1 MKPDRTIV
9 HVDMDAFYAS
19 IEQMDHPAWKGKP
32 VVVGA
37 DPVRGKGRGVVSAA
51 SYEARKFGIHSA
63 LPIST
68 AYRLCPKAV
77 FVRPRFKRYTELSKK
92 VIQILGEFS
101 PLVEQIS
108 IDEAFLDCTGTEKL
122 FGSSLELAQHI
133 KGRILRETGL
143 RASVGIASNK
153 SIAKIASDLHKPDG
167 LCICQPGGEKEFMAS
182 LPLKYLWGAGRKTI
196 DKLDSLGFKEV
207 RDIQRSSPEKLER
220 ILGKYG
226 IKLWEL
232 ANGQDRRPVVLSMQR
247 KSISEEITFR
257 EDIEQDSYIEQVL
270 FQIAENLTRKMR
282 REGIMGRTVTL
293 KIRLQPFQTYTRSH
307 SMEDPINDTNTVRY
321 TAQKLYRGF
330 NRMGKKVRLIGIAV
344 SNLIVIEIKSTGQL
358 ELFSGAQKGEKKR
371 SDTDRVLDQM
381 KRKYGDK
388 VTRAAFLPPK

>member
-77 FVRPRFKRYTELSKK
+77 FVRPHFKRYTELSKS

-122 FGSSLELAQHI
+122 FGSSLELANHI

-143 RASVGIASNK
+143 TASVGIASNK

-167 LCICQPGGEKEFMAS
+167 LCICPPGGEKEFMAS
-182 LPLKYLWGAGRKTI
+182 LPMKYLWGAGRKTI
-196 DKLDSLGFKEV
+196 ERLDSLGYREV
-207 RDIQRSSPEKLER
+207 RDIQGSSPEKLER

-226 IKLWEL
+226 LKLWEL
-232 ANGQDRRPVVLSMQR
+232 ANGRDSRPVVPSMRR

-257 EDIEQDSYIEQVL
+257 EDIEQDGYVEQIL

-282 REGIMGRTVTL
+282 REGIVGRTITL
-293 KIRLQPFQTYTRSH
+293 KIRLQPFQTYSRSY
-307 SMEDPINDTNTVRY
+307 SLEDPVNDTNTVRL

-344 SNLIVIEIKSTGQL
+344 SNLTVIKRTPTGQL
-358 ELFSGAQKGEKKR
+358 ELFSRGEKKEQKR
-371 SDTDRVLDQM
+371 SQTDRVLDQM
-381 KRKYGDK
+381 KNKYGDK